1 MKGNGQND
9 EGNTSVKRQTLYE
22 KLWISISDFP
32 ETL

>member
-9 EGNTSVKRQTLYE
+9 EGKDKRQTLYE